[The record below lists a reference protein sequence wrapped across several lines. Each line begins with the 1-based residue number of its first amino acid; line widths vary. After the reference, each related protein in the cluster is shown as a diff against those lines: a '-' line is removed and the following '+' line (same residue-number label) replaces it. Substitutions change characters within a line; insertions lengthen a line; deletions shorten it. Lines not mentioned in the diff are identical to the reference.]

1 MITGL
6 CEITLQARDID
17 SLAGFYAAVL
27 GLEILSRD
35 RDRIWLAIG
44 DRGRLG
50 IWTPGEKEFGD
61 EGGAHVHFAMA
72 VEPDTLFA
80 VAARLRDDGIDVEGP
95 VEHEGGDRSLY
106 FTDPEGNVAEL
117 WDFFEQQSVEALA
130 S

>member
-6 CEITLQARDID
+6 CEITLQARDLD
-17 SLAGFYAAVL
+17 ELEHFYSDAL
-27 GLEILSRD
+27 GLRTIQRD

-44 DRGRLG
+44 ERGRLG
-50 IWTPGEKEFGD
+50 IWTPGQKEFGD

-72 VEPDTLFA
+72 VEPETLERVA
-80 VAARLRDDGIDVEGP
+80 VRLRERGVGVEGP
-95 VEHEGGDRSLY
+95 VEHPGGDRSLY

-117 WDFFEQQSVEALA
+117 WDFFEQKTVEALV

>member
-6 CEITLQARDID
+6 CEIALQAHDLET
-17 SLAGFYAAVL
+17 LAAFYERAL
-27 GLEILSRD
+27 GLRVLSRD
-35 RDRIWLAIG
+35 GDRIWLKVG

-50 IWTPGEKEFGD
+50 IWTRGQKEFGD

-72 VEPDTLFA
+72 VEPRALERT
-80 VAARLRDDGIDVEGP
+80 VAHLEELGIDIEGP
-95 VEHEGGDRSLY
+95 VEHPGGDRSIY

-117 WDFFEQQSVEALA
+117 WDFFEQQDIEALA